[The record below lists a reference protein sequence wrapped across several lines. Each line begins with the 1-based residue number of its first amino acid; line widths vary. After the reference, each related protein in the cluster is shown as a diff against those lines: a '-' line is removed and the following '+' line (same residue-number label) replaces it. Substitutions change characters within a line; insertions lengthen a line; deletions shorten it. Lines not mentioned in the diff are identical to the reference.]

1 MHNYSSKRL
10 HTHTHTHTPSLHPSH
25 THTHTTSNAHLE
37 DAHFVMKLPLEMKDN
52 GYSSKLKYEDNLSKV
67 TNEMGQAR
75 GGAPFLQQSAGQVYS
90 P

>member
-1 MHNYSSKRL
+1 
-10 HTHTHTHTPSLHPSH
+10 
-25 THTHTTSNAHLE
+25 
-37 DAHFVMKLPLEMKDN
+37 MKLPLEMKDN